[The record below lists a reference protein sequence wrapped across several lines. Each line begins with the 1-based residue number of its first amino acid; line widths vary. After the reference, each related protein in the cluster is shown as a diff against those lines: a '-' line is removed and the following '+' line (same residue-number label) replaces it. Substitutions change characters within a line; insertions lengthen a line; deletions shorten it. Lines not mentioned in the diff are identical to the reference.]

1 MDQKEE
7 TLMNRGTKQVA
18 VAGVLLVMLMG
29 CYLGVRHYSENVTQK
44 QEQEEAAKKKQVTDF
59 AIADVTAFSYH
70 STGVEV
76 SMEFDGEAWHCLN
89 DTEMEIDTE
98 KVESFLENF
107 NAIESEDEIT
117 DAEDFE
123 ELGLE
128 KPESSITF
136 TFADGENLTCYV
148 GAYNSVLSVY
158 YFQTSESAAVYTV
171 SGTVAGKLSNTE
183 ENFEAEEEEEEVS
196 EDTDDADDVENSSE
210 GSEDGEDV
218 ENGLKE
224 SEDTENA
231 ENASK
236 ESEDAE
242 DAENGSKESE
252 DTEDTE
258 NASKESEN
266 AEE

>member
-29 CYLGVRHYSENVTQK
+29 CYIGVRHYSENVTQK

-89 DTEMEIDTE
+89 DEEMEIDTE

-196 EDTDDADDVENSSE
+196 EDTDDVENSSE
-210 GSEDGEDV
+210 GSEDDEDV
-218 ENGLKE
+218 
-224 SEDTENA
+224 
-231 ENASK
+231 
-236 ESEDAE
+236 
-242 DAENGSKESE
+242 ENGSKESE
-252 DTEDTE
+252 DVENAENGSKESEDTE

>member
-1 MDQKEE
+1 
-7 TLMNRGTKQVA
+7 MNRGTKQVA

-29 CYLGVRHYSENVTQK
+29 CYIGVRHYSENVTQK

-89 DTEMEIDTE
+89 DEEMEIDTE

-196 EDTDDADDVENSSE
+196 EDTDDVENSSE
-210 GSEDGEDV
+210 GSEDDEDV
-218 ENGLKE
+218 
-224 SEDTENA
+224 
-231 ENASK
+231 
-236 ESEDAE
+236 
-242 DAENGSKESE
+242 ENGSKESE
-252 DTEDTE
+252 DVENAENGSKESEDTE